1 MLLSMETTVRVSD
14 TEANIINHM
23 GYSAYKLWNVCNYE
37 RRNYDASSGVPYPD
51 WYVQKAGHKDD
62 HWYKSLPSQSAQ
74 EICKQLDKAWK
85 SYFALLKSGGIVNP
99 RPPRFKHDPVPVTYM
114 QNGMKRLSKNTV
126 RFSIPKALK
135 KHMSERYNIHDEYL
149 YIKNQIFD
157 NMDVIKQIKLYMPKD
172 GVMRMIVVYEVPDRE
187 FLPDNGHYLSIDLG
201 VHNFLTC
208 VDSPGCSSFIVGR
221 QYLSIMRYYDKE
233 IARIQSR
240 WAEQQVKR
248 GVKHPGPS
256 RHVLDLYTK
265 KRHCVND
272 YLHKVTRY
280 IADYCRDHHIHT
292 VVIGDLTGVRKNK
305 DLGDRINQELHALP
319 YRKVTMLLKYKL
331 ALYGIRLIAISEA
344 YSSKCSPQSPSVCKK
359 YASGSNRIKRG
370 LYMDNGVIWNAD
382 SVGAYNILRIY
393 LEEQGV
399 CIPLSPKGLSA
410 PKIIKV
416 AV

>member
-74 EICKQLDKAWK
+74 EVCKQLDKAWK

-99 RPPRFKHDPVPVTYM
+99 RPPRFKHDPIPVTYM
-114 QNGMKRLSKNTV
+114 QNGMKRLSENTI
-126 RFSIPKALK
+126 RLSIPKTLK
-135 KHMSERYNIHDEYL
+135 KHMSERYNIHDKYL
-149 YIKNQIFD
+149 YIENPIFD
-157 NMDVIKQIKLYMPKD
+157 NMDVIKQIRLYMPKD
-172 GVMRMIVVYEVPDRE
+172 GVMRMIVVHEVPDRE

-208 VDSPGCSSFIVGR
+208 VDSLGCSSFIVGR
-221 QYLSIMRYYDKE
+221 QYLSITRFYDKE
-233 IARIQSR
+233 IARIQGR

-248 GVKHPGPS
+248 GVKHPKPS

-280 IADYCRDHHIHT
+280 IADYCRDRHIHT

-331 ALYGIRLIAISEA
+331 ALYGIRLIAVSEA

-399 CIPLSPKGLSA
+399 CIPLSSKGLSS